1 MAKGSLSTHVLD
13 TTTGKPATGVQVEL
27 QRDGQVIASGV
38 TDADGRIRELGRDLD
53 AGRYR
58 LIFDTKSYLAEPRSG
73 GHAPE
78 TSELGG
84 LTPEASEPGGHAPET
99 YFFSRVAL
107 DVDLGATHTHVPLLL
122 SRFGVTS
129 YRGS

>member
-78 TSELGG
+78 TSEPGG
-84 LTPEASEPGGHAPET
+84 LTPEA